1 MIETYLFTFA
11 KRRNSTLQPNLN
23 DGVAVDGE
31 IKHDFTPLSLAITF
45 SLSDNDHIPAY
56 NYAYIPD
63 FSRYYYITDWVFIG
77 GLWRASLT
85 VDVLATYKTQI
96 LSSSQFVAR
105 AASEKIEGLID
116 SAYPTIG
123 GSERVDA
130 DQTLAQWNFWGSTQ
144 YPVSF
149 EDGTIILAV
158 VNNSGGNVGAITYY
172 AMGVPGFNRL
182 MSKMLSDISWANI
195 SASEISNG
203 LQKAL
208 INPMQYIASVT
219 WMPLNAIQVVVNSG
233 APNADVVTDI
243 KLGWWSFSIAQGGNV
258 ARILHN
264 PFAPARDYYTVK
276 KYFDVQKSGQA
287 ASRGQFLNLA
297 PYAKYTLTF
306 LPFGVIDVDSS
317 ELYGHDYFGVEVRVH
332 LYTGD
337 AVLML
342 YAADDD
348 QSVSDKL
355 ISTMNANVGVP
366 LPIGQIAV
374 DIRNIDSAL
383 TSAALMGASEL
394 AANLSSAPVKA
405 APQTGST
412 KVNAGGFSHYG
423 GKF

>member
-1 MIETYLFTFA
+1 MIATYLYTFS
-11 KRRNSTLQPNLN
+11 KRRNSTLQPPQNS
-23 DGVAVDGE
+23 GVRVDGE
-31 IKHDFTPLSLAITF
+31 IKHDFTPLSLSITF
-45 SLSDNDHIPAY
+45 NFSNKDQIPAY

-63 FSRYYYITDWVFIG
+63 FSRYYYITDWVFVG

-85 VDVLATYKTQI
+85 VDVLATYRIQI
-96 LSSSQFVAR
+96 LASSQFVAR
-105 AASEKIEGLID
+105 AASDKLEGLID

-123 GSERVDA
+123 GLGQVNA
-130 DQTLAQWNFWGSTQ
+130 DQTLTQWDFWGTTQ

-149 EDGTIILAV
+149 DDGTIVLAV
-158 VNNSGGNVGAITYY
+158 VNNSGGNIGAITYY
-172 AMGVPGFNRL
+172 AMGVPGFKRL
-182 MSKMLSDISWANI
+182 MSMMLSDISWANI
-195 SASEISNG
+195 SASEISDG

-208 INPMQYIASVT
+208 INPMQYIASVM
-219 WMPLNAIQVVVNSG
+219 WLPLNAIQVVVNSG

-243 KLGWWSFSIAQGGNV
+243 YLGWWSFSIAQGGNV
-258 ARILHN
+258 ARVLHS
-264 PFAPARDYYTVK
+264 PFALQRDYYTVK
-276 KYFDVQKSGQA
+276 KYFNVDKNGQST
-287 ASRGQFLNLA
+287 SRGQFLNLA

-306 LPFGVIDVDSS
+306 LPFGVIDIDTA
-317 ELYGHDYFGVEVRVH
+317 ELYGRDYLGVEVRIH

-342 YAADDD
+342 YASNDD
-348 QSVSDKL
+348 QGLSDKL
-355 ISTMNANVGVP
+355 ISTINSNVGVP

-405 APQTGST
+405 APQTGKT
-412 KVNAGGFSHYG
+412 TINTGGFSHHS

>member
-23 DGVAVDGE
+23 AGVEVEGE
-31 IKHDFTPLSLAITF
+31 IKHDFTPLALAITF
-45 SLSDNDHIPAY
+45 NLQNKDQIPAY

-85 VDVLATYKTQI
+85 VDVLATYRRQI
-96 LSSSQFVAR
+96 RASSQYVAR
-105 AASEKIEGLID
+105 AAGAKLEGLID

-123 GSERVDA
+123 GSGLINA
-130 DQTLAQWNFWGSTQ
+130 DQTLTQWDFWGTSQ

-149 EDGTIILAV
+149 DDGTIVLAV
-158 VNNSGGNVGAITYY
+158 VNNSGANVGAITYY
-172 AMGVPGFNRL
+172 AMGVPGFKRL
-182 MSKMLSDISWANI
+182 MSAMLSDISWANI
-195 SASEISNG
+195 SVSEISDG

-208 INPMQYIASVT
+208 INPMQYIASVM
-219 WMPLNAIQVVVNSG
+219 WIPLNAIQVVVNSG

-258 ARILHN
+258 ARILHS
-264 PFAPARDYYTVK
+264 PFTLQRDYYAVK
-276 KYFDVQKSGQA
+276 KYFDVQKSGQ
-287 ASRGQFLNLA
+287 SNTRGQFLNLA

-306 LPFGVIDVDSS
+306 LPFGVIDVDSA
-317 ELYGHDYFGVEVRVH
+317 ELYGRDYLGVEVRIH

-342 YAADDD
+342 YASNDN
-348 QSVSDKL
+348 QGTSDKL
-355 ISTMNANVGVP
+355 ITTINANVGVP

-394 AANLSSAPVKA
+394 AVNLSSAPVKA

-412 KVNAGGFSHYG
+412 TTNTSGFSHYS

>member
-45 SLSDNDHIPAY
+45 SLSDDDHIPAY
-56 NYAYIPD
+56 NYAYISD
-63 FSRYYYITDWVFIG
+63 FSRYYYITDWAFIG

-85 VDVLATYKTQI
+85 VDVLATYKAQI
-96 LSSSQFVAR
+96 LASTQFVAR

-116 SAYPTIG
+116 SAYPTVG
-123 GSERVDA
+123 GSDLVNA
-130 DQTLAQWNFWGSTQ
+130 DQTLAQWNFWGSSQ

-149 EDGTIILAV
+149 DDGTIVLAV
-158 VNNSGGNVGAITYY
+158 VNNSGANVGAITYY
-172 AMGVPGFNRL
+172 AMGVPGFKRL

-195 SASEISNG
+195 SASEISDG

-208 INPMQYIASVT
+208 INPMQYIASVM

-243 KLGWWSFSIAQGGNV
+243 MLGWWSFSIAQGGNV
-258 ARILHN
+258 ARILHS
-264 PFAPARDYYTVK
+264 PFALQRDYYVVK
-276 KYFDVQKSGQA
+276 KYFNVPKSAQ
-287 ASRGQFLNLA
+287 SSTRGQFLNLA
-297 PYAKYTLTF
+297 PYAKYMLTF
-306 LPFGVIDVDSS
+306 LPFGVIDVDTA
-317 ELYGHDYFGVEVRVH
+317 ELYGRDYLGIEVRVH

-342 YAADDD
+342 YASNDD
-348 QSVSDKL
+348 QGNSDKL
-355 ISTMNANVGVP
+355 ITTINANVGVP

-405 APQTGST
+405 APHTGST
-412 KVNAGGFSHYG
+412 KVNASGFSHYS

>member
-23 DGVAVDGE
+23 DGVGVDGE

-45 SLSDNDHIPAY
+45 NLPNKDHLPAY

-85 VDVLATYKTQI
+85 VDVLATYKAQI
-96 LSSSQFVAR
+96 LASSQYVAR
-105 AASEKIEGLID
+105 AASEKLEGLID

-123 GSERVDA
+123 GTGQVNA
-130 DQTLAQWNFWGSTQ
+130 DQTLPQWDFWGSAQ

-149 EDGTIILAV
+149 DDGTIVLAV
-158 VNNSGGNVGAITYY
+158 VNNSGANVGAITYY

-182 MSKMLSDISWANI
+182 MSVMLSNISWANI
-195 SASEISNG
+195 SVSEISDG

-208 INPMQYIASVT
+208 VNPMQYIASVM
-219 WMPLNAIQVVVNSG
+219 WLPLNAVQVVVNSG
-233 APNADVVTDI
+233 APNADIVTDI

-258 ARILHN
+258 ARVLHD
-264 PFAPARDYYTVK
+264 PFALARDYYSVK
-276 KYFDVQKSGQA
+276 TYFAVQKHGQSA
-287 ASRGQFLNLA
+287 NRGQFLNLA
-297 PYAKYTLTF
+297 PYAKYALTF
-306 LPFGVIDVDSS
+306 LPFGVIDVDTA
-317 ELYGHDYFGVEVRVH
+317 ELYGRDYLGVEVRVH

-342 YAADDD
+342 YAANDD
-348 QSVSDKL
+348 QGASDKL
-355 ISTMNANVGVP
+355 ISTITANIGVP
-366 LPIGQIAV
+366 LPIGQISV

-383 TSAALMGASEL
+383 TSAALMGATEL
-394 AANLSSAPVKA
+394 AENLSNAPIKA
-405 APQTGST
+405 APQTGGT
-412 KVNAGGFSHYG
+412 TVNTSGFSHYS

>member
-1 MIETYLFTFA
+1 MIVTYLFTFA
-11 KRRNSTLQPNLN
+11 KRRNSTMRPNLD
-23 DGVAVDGE
+23 DGVGVDGE

-45 SLSDNDHIPAY
+45 RLPRKDQIPAY

-96 LSSSQFVAR
+96 LASSQFVAR
-105 AASEKIEGLID
+105 AASEKLEGLID

-123 GSERVDA
+123 GTGQVNA
-130 DQTLAQWNFWGSTQ
+130 DQTLPQWDFWGTSQ

-149 EDGTIILAV
+149 DDGTIVLAV
-158 VNNSGGNVGAITYY
+158 VNNSGANVGAITYY

-182 MSKMLSDISWANI
+182 MSVMLSSISWANI
-195 SASEISNG
+195 SVSEISDG

-208 INPMQYIASVT
+208 VNPMQYIASVM
-219 WMPLNAIQVVVNSG
+219 WLPLNAIQVVAHSG
-233 APNADVVTDI
+233 APNADIVTDI

-258 ARILHN
+258 ARVLHN
-264 PFAPARDYYTVK
+264 PFATARDYYSVK
-276 KYFDVQKSGQA
+276 TYFAVQKNGQSA
-287 ASRGQFLNLA
+287 NRGQFLNLA

-306 LPFGVIDVDSS
+306 LPFGVIDVDTA
-317 ELYGHDYFGVEVRVH
+317 ELYGRDYLGVEVRVH

-342 YAADDD
+342 YASNDD
-348 QSVSDKL
+348 QGTSDKL
-355 ISTMNANVGVP
+355 ITTMNANVGVP
-366 LPIGQIAV
+366 LPIGQISV

-405 APQTGST
+405 APQTGGTTTNTS
-412 KVNAGGFSHYG
+412 GFSHYS